1 MWRRLLFLV
10 GICACSQMMLQAQTF
25 NSTVPSGIMDQFR
38 AQRAAW
44 TTNVWVY
51 ATALFGI
58 LAVIEFAWSAAV
70 MLLEKTDLQSWTSAL
85 VRKMMWIGAFYALL
99 LNGNSWI
106 PAIID
111 SFTTIGQTASGTNA
125 LSPGDVFVQGLSIA
139 GALMDGAS
147 TSAFFTN
154 PGPSLALVFGAV
166 VIVISYIIITLNFI
180 VTMVESYI
188 LVSVGFIFL
197 GFGGS
202 RWTAPYVE
210 RYIGLAVSIGI
221 KILLLYCLIAAGMNL
236 GNGWIA
242 EAQNISSS
250 TRPIMIV
257 FDVMGAAVIFMMLC
271 WHIPKLFSAVLGG
284 APTLTGG
291 DLAAT
296 VGIMASAAYAAGSA
310 IARGASAVAGAVV
323 TGGAGAGAGAGS
335 SGSSASSAVASVG
348 AAGGS
353 GGGGGGSVA
362 PPSAPSRGS
371 GGGMG
376 GPRAQ
381 PAPPVSGGTTAFT
394 ASPDSAPAVS
404 TRTGS
409 DATPSSM
416 ISSTGGEPLAGSGF
430 EGERPAR
437 GFTSAPKPAPASAS
451 DRAGTTG
458 GEVPPDP
465 GTSSAVP
472 EVNSVATGAS
482 AEQAPPRASGWERIV
497 STARRVH
504 RGLSRASDQMDD
516 MRRQIGP
523 LPSDAAAHASPPRM
537 PIDHHED

>member
-1 MWRRLLFLV
+1 
-10 GICACSQMMLQAQTF
+10 
-25 NSTVPSGIMDQFR
+25 
-38 AQRAAW
+38 
-44 TTNVWVY
+44 
-51 ATALFGI
+51 
-58 LAVIEFAWSAAV
+58 
-70 MLLEKTDLQSWTSAL
+70 
-85 VRKMMWIGAFYALL
+85 MMWIGAFYALL
-99 LNGNSWI
+99 LNGNTWI

-166 VIVISYIIITLNFI
+166 LIVISYIIITLNFI

-250 TRPIMIV
+250 TRPIMTV

-271 WHIPKLFSAVLGG
+271 WQIPKLFSAVLGG

-291 DLAAT
+291 DFAAT
-296 VGIMASAAYAAGSA
+296 VGVLAGAAYAAGSA
-310 IARGASAVAGAVV
+310 MARGASAVVGAVA

-335 SGSSASSAVASVG
+335 SGSSASSTVASVG
-348 AAGGS
+348 AAGG
-353 GGGGGGSVA
+353 GGGSAGAAGGGGSVA
-362 PPSAPSRGS
+362 PPSAPRGS
-371 GGGMG
+371 SSGMG
-376 GPRAQ
+376 GPRVQ
-381 PAPPVSGGTTAFT
+381 PDPPVGSGTTAF
-394 ASPDSAPAVS
+394 AANQDSASVAS

-437 GFTSAPKPAPASAS
+437 GFTSAPRPARTSRETRPAPAFAP
-451 DRAGTTG
+451 DRAGTAG
-458 GEVPPDP
+458 GEVSPDP

-482 AEQAPPRASGWERIV
+482 AEQAPPRASGWDRIV

-504 RGLSRASDQMDD
+504 RGLSRASDHMDD
-516 MRRQIGP
+516 MRRRIGP

-537 PIDHHED
+537 PIDHHEE